1 MDVFQKK
8 GLAKWAIC
16 KWLKRKG
23 VEQWC
28 VTRGEF
34 QNGNFGYSLKVFIRI
49 DSRGVT
55 AVTVGEKM

>member
-1 MDVFQKK
+1 MDVYQKK
-8 GLAKWAIC
+8 GLAKWVIC

-34 QNGNFGYSLKVFIRI
+34 QNGNFGNTPGSFHKNRF
-49 DSRGVT
+49 
-55 AVTVGEKM
+55 